1 MSDSVSLF
9 ITPEYDAIREDLGY
23 DEYDDYDETDVLYQQ
38 GYHGEMVEIQ
48 DGETFEIPEQYCAS
62 IQCDDEFDEYYVLD
76 EGDDADDKMDFLT
89 ESLSCGSYRFDAK
102 NNIFW
107 KTKTEDPFDL

>member
-48 DGETFEIPEQYCAS
+48 DGETFEIPEQYCA
-62 IQCDDEFDEYYVLD
+62 
-76 EGDDADDKMDFLT
+76 DFLT

-107 KTKTEDPFDL
+107 KTETEDPFDL